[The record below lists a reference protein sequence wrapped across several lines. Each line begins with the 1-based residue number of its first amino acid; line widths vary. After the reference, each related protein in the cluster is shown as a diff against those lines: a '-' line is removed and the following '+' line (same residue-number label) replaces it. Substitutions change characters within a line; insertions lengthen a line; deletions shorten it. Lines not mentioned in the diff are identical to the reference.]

1 MTLVCVLAARTS
13 YLIFNCTDNFL
24 TISEHLASIAKVE
37 KHASFYGK
45 ISSVASP
52 RGTCLRTHSRE
63 IVIELERGEKKC
75 PAPSGIRTL
84 SLMIIRSA
92 LYRCATTKK
101 SPKSSTFIRRVV
113 HRAFFGK
120 LNVQN
125 NFNLNLLIPLI
136 TAHNYSRKETNYP
149 RFLCHCWRQSVS

>member
-1 MTLVCVLAARTS
+1 M
-13 YLIFNCTDNFL
+13 
-24 TISEHLASIAKVE
+24 TISEHFASIAKVE
-37 KHASFYGK
+37 KPASFYGK

-52 RGTCLRTHSRE
+52 RGTFLRTHYIE
-63 IVIELERGEKKC
+63 IVIEQERGEKKC
-75 PAPSGIRTL
+75 PVPIGNRTPSLLITT
-84 SLMIIRSA
+84 SA
-92 LYRCATTKK
+92 LYRCATTKM
-101 SPKSSTFIRRVV
+101 SPKPKPVLGVVV

-120 LNVQN
+120 LNVLN